1 MTMKLLIRNGLDSA
15 TLSASPA
22 LVTTLPEANLQRA
35 RRDAVARSTSAAD
48 QTLDATWA
56 AAVAVDA
63 FCVWGHNL
71 TADGT
76 VRARLYTS
84 DNWTGSPVYDSGA
97 VAALPAKPLGELS
110 WGIDPLGT
118 AWAMAGSTP
127 HTVRWL
133 DAVYVIRSARFD
145 LSDSGNPDGYLEAQR
160 LYIGR
165 AFTPTVNF
173 DWGARLNYLDDSQFT
188 RSERGSLFVAAG
200 PRYRKLN
207 ATLSWLSNAEVLRLG
222 EDIGAVGKAGDL
234 LVSLYPDDA
243 SLGRSLQYTLAARLD
258 SLPEF
263 VSSHLNA
270 NTVTLTLQEI

>member
-1 MTMKLLIRNGLDSA
+1 MTMKLLIRNDLDSA

-160 LYIGR
+160 LYIG
-165 AFTPTVNF
+165 
-173 DWGARLNYLDDSQFT
+173 
-188 RSERGSLFVAAG
+188 
-200 PRYRKLN
+200 
-207 ATLSWLSNAEVLRLG
+207 
-222 EDIGAVGKAGDL
+222 AVGKAGDL

-243 SLGRSLQYTLAARLD
+243 SLGRRLQYTLAARLD